1 MYRNFLAFTDAV
13 APLRSLAGMAAAALM
28 PAPPDA
34 PRPDT
39 SRPDI
44 SRSDPSQNEVQR
56 AVAALCELIAR
67 AGLSHRRPAFG
78 IDQVEV
84 AGRPVAVREVAV
96 HRTPF
101 CTLLR
106 FEKEL
111 AAAQPR
117 VLLVAPMS
125 GHFATLLRGTV
136 RTMLAEHDVYITDW
150 HNARDVGLR
159 HGHFD
164 FDDFIEHLVTFLEVL
179 GPGAHLVAVCQPC
192 VAALAAVA
200 IMAEDGHPAQP
211 RSMTLMAGPI
221 DTRVNPTEVN
231 RLATSQPIGWFEG
244 ALIDTVPWRYNGAWR
259 RVYPGFTQLAAFM
272 SMNLDRHVKA
282 QLDLFCHIAN
292 GDAQRAA
299 AIRKFYDEYLAV
311 MDLPAEFYLETV
323 QRVFQEHHL
332 PEGRL
337 TWRGQTVRPSA
348 IRRTGLLTVEGERD
362 DICAIGQT
370 MAALDLCSGIR
381 VNLKQNHLQTGVG
394 HYGVFAGRR
403 WAREV
408 YPRVREMI
416 QVMN

>member
-39 SRPDI
+39 SRTDI
-44 SRSDPSQNEVQR
+44 SRPDPSQNAVQR

-221 DTRVNPTEVN
+221 DTRINPTEVN
-231 RLATSQPIGWFEG
+231 RLATEPADRLVRGR
-244 ALIDTVPWRYNGAWR
+244 P
-259 RVYPGFTQLAAFM
+259 
-272 SMNLDRHVKA
+272 DRHRALALQWRLAPRLPRLHPACRFYEHEPRPARQGPARPVLPYRQWRCA
-282 QLDLFCHIAN
+282 AGG
-292 GDAQRAA
+292 GDPQVLRRIPGGDGPAGRILSADGGARVPAARAA
-299 AIRKFYDEYLAV
+299 IGPAALAR
-311 MDLPAEFYLETV
+311 AA
-323 QRVFQEHHL
+323 
-332 PEGRL
+332 GRSAARSGAPRCSPSKASA
-337 TWRGQTVRPSA
+337 TTSAPSA
-348 IRRTGLLTVEGERD
+348 RRSLPR
-362 DICAIGQT
+362 ICAAVCGPI
-370 MAALDLCSGIR
+370 
-381 VNLKQNHLQTGVG
+381 
-394 HYGVFAGRR
+394 
-403 WAREV
+403 
-408 YPRVREMI
+408 
-416 QVMN
+416 